1 MLAILFKLLV
11 GISVLDLS
19 QQVHF
24 EIHYRYVMKK
34 YKSVAFTSSETH
46 YYLYDSKQM
55 WFIFENHCN
64 LRIMKKLDRW
74 KASWR
79 LQL

>member
-24 EIHYRYVMKK
+24 EIHYRYVMK
-34 YKSVAFTSSETH
+34 YIGGLH
-46 YYLYDSKQM
+46 
-55 WFIFENHCN
+55 
-64 LRIMKKLDRW
+64 
-74 KASWR
+74 
-79 LQL
+79 